1 LLIMVFCYLNN
12 VTKFKMKNKNWGGAR
27 QGAGRKKDTGH
38 YGEPTKVMRI
48 PQSRVY
54 DIKDYLRRTKSN
66 NVIDFI
72 LPETNLSSN
81 ARTLFEHKVAAGFPS
96 PADEHAEKK
105 LDLNDYLIGQKETT
119 FFVRIKGDS
128 MIDAT
133 IHDGDIVIVDRSKQ
147 AKIGDIVLAS
157 IDGEFTVK
165 TLAKQG
171 QLPKLLPANHQY
183 PPIEIKPE
191 MQFEI
196 WGVVTGAVR
205 KFK

>member
-1 LLIMVFCYLNN
+1 MIIYYLNN
-12 VTKFKMKNKNWGGAR
+12 VTKIKMKNKNWGGAR
-27 QGAGRKKDTGH
+27 QGSGRKKDTGY
-38 YGEPTKVMRI
+38 YGEPTKVMRV
-48 PQSRVY
+48 PKSRVY
-54 DIKDYLRRTKSN
+54 DIKDYLRRAKSN

-171 QLPKLLPANHQY
+171 QLPRLLPANHQY